1 MEEITMVKTV
11 SFSNRIELDEFINEN
26 GLTKDDIIQIM
37 ANGQSKSAYFHLT
50 YTIPQKSEKENQK

>member
-1 MEEITMVKTV
+1 MVKTV